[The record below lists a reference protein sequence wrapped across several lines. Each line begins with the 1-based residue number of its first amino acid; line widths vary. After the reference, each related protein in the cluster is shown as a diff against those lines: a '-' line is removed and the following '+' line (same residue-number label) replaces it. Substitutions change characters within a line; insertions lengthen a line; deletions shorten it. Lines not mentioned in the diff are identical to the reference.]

1 MANYSQLKQSVK
13 NLIKENGQQE
23 ITGDIM
29 QSVLLTIIESLG
41 TRAQFTGVAT
51 PETNPGSPDG
61 NVFYFAVQ
69 QGTYSNFAAIEIE
82 VGDGLTLL
90 VYDGTWKKVPLE
102 TAMQG
107 DIDTLTEDI
116 TDLKGH
122 IRYEYS
128 LQKMTA
134 LTDNSSSTDIQ
145 EAFTPTYAPDGS
157 TAVRKPVS
165 GDFLVTGNITSI
177 VYESNRT
184 RFSFIYGGN
193 KVSITVSGNNSSV
206 SVKKTPVDTRVYDL
220 DKINALD
227 EDSTPE
233 EIQSAIGVNSLSPGD
248 LLQGSSDSTWVIEST
263 TQSQNTQSFSYP
275 LKGKLRTVTVTGD
288 QDYESVTVREEDLVP
303 VRYSYEKINAL
314 TDDSTDSEIDEAVTP
329 LDGAAARLPLAGDY
343 LVDANGNPAG
353 IVRAASPA
361 PSFVYAVFPFDM
373 TAVSVHGQRGEYTVT
388 VAKLSIT
395 DDILQPLSNLG
406 TPQDTS
412 DEDTAFGRIAE
423 LRQDVG
429 EETDEAAADGSL
441 YARQKQDAADI
452 AAIKDAGTLNDL
464 LTAYLNVSYNGNGT
478 WTANGITDMTF
489 AQMKQ
494 SLIESFTP
502 ISFGWSLRYLFA
514 NSSIRTNLIP
524 KKLQSLPGWIYSI
537 YAPEHTPDC
546 FRMFFATSKMETI
559 VMCNHTSYSITVGNG
574 IEMFRGS
581 AARRI
586 INAQQNQAAL
596 NLQLIIDANLV
607 EDMFL
612 SCFNLEEVKINSIR
626 VSLSFSDSPNL
637 SKDSILYMIQN
648 SAATSAIT
656 ITLHPTAYA
665 MAIADSDIQAALQE
679 KTFVSLAQ
687 AETTE

>member
-51 PETNPGSPDG
+51 PATNPGSPDG

-82 VGDGLTLL
+82 AGDGLTLL
-90 VYDGTWKKVPLE
+90 VYDGTWKKVPLG

-116 TDLKGH
+116 TELKGH

-145 EAFTPTYAPDGS
+145 EALTPTYAPDGS

-165 GDFLVTGNITSI
+165 GDFLVTDNNTSI
-177 VYESNRT
+177 VYESTTT
-184 RFSFIYGGN
+184 RFSFIHGGN
-193 KVSITVSGNNSSV
+193 KVSITVSANNSSV

-227 EDSTPE
+227 EGSTPE
-233 EIQSAIGVNSLSPGD
+233 EIQSAIGGSTPSSGD

-263 TQSQNTQSFSYP
+263 TQRQNTSSFSYP
-275 LKGKLRTVTVTGD
+275 LKGKLRTVTVTDSQGS
-288 QDYESVTVREEDLVP
+288 ESVTVREEDLVP

-361 PSFVYAVFPFDM
+361 PSFVYTVYPFDM

-412 DEDTAFGRIAE
+412 DKNTAFGRIAK
-423 LRQDVG
+423 LRKDVG
-429 EETDEAAADGSL
+429 EATDEAAADGSL
-441 YARQKQDAADI
+441 YARQKQNAEDI
-452 AAIKDAGTLNDL
+452 DAIKKAGTLKDL
-464 LTAYLNVSYNGNGT
+464 FVANGA
-478 WTANGITDMTF
+478 TANADGTYTLF
-489 AQMKQ
+489 GVKQ
-494 SLIESFTP
+494 SAEETMEA
-502 ISFGWSLRYLFA
+502 FA
-514 NSSIRTNLIP
+514 HIPSGGDLSYAYINMYAKVNFRPNLWYNP
-524 KKLQSLPGWIYSI
+524 EVKLY
-537 YAPEHTPDC
+537 
-546 FRMFFATSKMETI
+546 
-559 VMCNHTSYSITVGNG
+559 MCCYNNNK
-574 IEMFRGS
+574 IEMIHLSGS
-581 AARRI
+581 VNAANGMVDAKDSISNGFYGCINLKNIDCAYIDVKKIEYTTNTTFYHCYKLETVRI
-586 INAQQNQAAL
+586 K
-596 NLQLIIDANLV
+596 NLH
-607 EDMFL
+607 
-612 SCFNLEEVKINSIR
+612 FNIY
-626 VSLSFSDSPNL
+626 FYDSPNL
-637 SKDSILYMIQN
+637 SKESILYMIQN

-665 MAIADSDIQAALQE
+665 MAIADNDIQTALQE

>member
-51 PETNPGSPDG
+51 PATNPGSPDG

-82 VGDGLTLL
+82 AGDGLTLL
-90 VYDGTWKKVPLE
+90 VYDGTWKKVPLG

-107 DIDTLTEDI
+107 DIDTLTKDI

-128 LQKMTA
+128 LQEMTA

-145 EAFTPTYAPDGS
+145 QALTPTYAPDGS

-165 GDFLVTGNITSI
+165 GDFLVTGNNTSI
-177 VYESNRT
+177 VYESTTT
-184 RFSFIYGGN
+184 RFSFIHGGN
-193 KVSITVSGNNSSV
+193 KVSITVSANNSSV

-227 EDSTPE
+227 EDSIPE
-233 EIQSAIGVNSLSPGD
+233 EIQSAIGGSTPSSGD

-263 TQSQNTQSFSYP
+263 TQRQNTSSFSYP
-275 LKGKLRTVTVTGD
+275 LKGKLRTVTVTVSQGS
-288 QDYESVTVREEDLVP
+288 ESVTVREEDLVP

-343 LVDANGNPAG
+343 LVDANGNPVG

-361 PSFVYAVFPFDM
+361 PSFVYTVCPFDM
-373 TAVSVHGQRGEYTVT
+373 TAVSVHGQRGEYTVK

-395 DDILQPLSNLG
+395 NDILQPLSNLG
-406 TPQDTS
+406 TPKDTS
-412 DEDTAFGRIAE
+412 DENTAFGRIAK

-429 EETDEAAADGSL
+429 EATDKAAADGSL
-441 YARQKQDAADI
+441 YARQKQNAEDI
-452 AAIKDAGTLNDL
+452 DAIKKAGTLKDL
-464 LTAYLNVSYNGNGT
+464 FVANGA
-478 WTANGITDMTF
+478 TANADGTYTLF
-489 AQMKQ
+489 GVKQ
-494 SLIESFTP
+494 SAEETMEAFAHIPSGEDLSYAYIYMNAKVNFRPNVWHNPTVKLHMCCYNNSDIEMIHLSGAKSAANGAVVVKES
-502 ISFGWSLRYLFA
+502 ISDGFYGC
-514 NSSIRTNLIP
+514 INLKNI
-524 KKLQSLPGWIYSI
+524 
-537 YAPEHTPDC
+537 DC
-546 FRMFFATSKMETI
+546 NNIDVK
-559 VMCNHTSYSITVGNG
+559 G
-574 IEMFRGS
+574 IENADNTTFYHCYKLETV
-581 AARRI
+581 RI
-586 INAQQNQAAL
+586 K
-596 NLQLIIDANLV
+596 NLH
-607 EDMFL
+607 
-612 SCFNLEEVKINSIR
+612 FNIY
-626 VSLSFSDSPNL
+626 FSDSPNL
-637 SKDSILYMIQN
+637 SKESILYMIQN
-648 SAATSAIT
+648 SAATSANT

-665 MAIADSDIQAALQE
+665 MAMADNEIQTALQE

>member
-51 PETNPGSPDG
+51 PATNPGSPDG

-69 QGTYSNFAAIEIE
+69 QGTYSNFAAIKIE
-82 VGDGLTLL
+82 AGDGLTLL
-90 VYDGTWKKVPLE
+90 VYDGTWKKVPLG
-102 TAMQG
+102 TAMQS
-107 DIDTLTEDI
+107 DMDTLTEDI

-128 LQKMTA
+128 LLKMMA
-134 LTDNSSSTDIQ
+134 LTDSSSSTDIQ
-145 EAFTPTYAPDGS
+145 EALTPTYAPDGS

-165 GDFLVTGNITSI
+165 GDFLVTSNVTSI
-177 VYESNRT
+177 VYESTAT
-184 RFSFIYGGN
+184 RFSFICGGN
-193 KVSITVSGNNSSV
+193 KVSITVFANNSSV

-233 EIQSAIGVNSLSPGD
+233 EIQSAIGGSTPSTGD

-263 TQSQNTQSFSYP
+263 TQRQNTSSFSYP
-275 LKGKLRTVTVTGD
+275 LKGKLRTVTVTGS
-288 QDYESVTVREEDLVP
+288 QGSQSVTVREEDLVP

-361 PSFVYAVFPFDM
+361 PSFVYTVFPFDM

-395 DDILQPLSNLG
+395 DDILRPLSNLG

-412 DEDTAFGRIAE
+412 DKNTAFGRIAK

-429 EETDEAAADGSL
+429 EATDEAAADGSL
-441 YARQKQDAADI
+441 YARQKQNTEDISELEKDITLTDAII
-452 AAIKDAGTLNDL
+452 ALGAAPNDD
-464 LTAYLNVSYNGNGT
+464 GT
-478 WTANGITDMTF
+478 WTYKDYTDLSRSEIISMWNFRVSGGANYGALKDLKSRCCF
-489 AQMKQ
+489 DL
-494 SLIESFTP
+494 SLNT
-502 ISFGWSLRYLFA
+502 
-514 NSSIRTNLIP
+514 NSSGGQGNCGLMFFNNSFIETIYGFPSSGDKMMDRTFFNCINLKKIISVP
-524 KKLQSLPGWIYSI
+524 FLERKDIWKDTFVGCKKLEYIQIKIL
-537 YAPEHTPDC
+537 
-546 FRMFFATSKMETI
+546 
-559 VMCNHTSYSITVGNG
+559 GND
-574 IEMFRGS
+574 I
-581 AARRI
+581 
-586 INAQQNQAAL
+586 
-596 NLQLIIDANLV
+596 
-607 EDMFL
+607 
-612 SCFNLEEVKINSIR
+612 
-626 VSLSFSDSPNL
+626 SFSDSPNL
-637 SKDSILYMIQN
+637 SKESILYMIQN

-665 MAIADSDIQAALQE
+665 MALADNDIQTALQE
-679 KTFVSLAQ
+679 KTFVSL
-687 AETTE
+687 TTE

>member
-51 PETNPGSPDG
+51 PATNPGSPDG

-69 QGTYSNFAAIEIE
+69 QGTYSNFAAIKIE
-82 VGDGLTLL
+82 AGDGLTLL
-90 VYDGTWKKVPLE
+90 VYDGTWKKVPLG
-102 TAMQG
+102 TAMQS
-107 DIDTLTEDI
+107 DMDTLTEDI

-134 LTDNSSSTDIQ
+134 LTDSSSSTDIQ
-145 EAFTPTYAPDGS
+145 EALTPTYAPDGS

-165 GDFLVTGNITSI
+165 GDFLVTGNVTSI
-177 VYESNRT
+177 VYESTAT
-184 RFSFIYGGN
+184 RFSFIHGGN
-193 KVSITVSGNNSSV
+193 KVSITVSANNSSV

-233 EIQSAIGVNSLSPGD
+233 EIQSAIGGSTPSSGD

-263 TQSQNTQSFSYP
+263 TQRQNTSSFSYP
-275 LKGKLRTVTVTGD
+275 LKGKLRTVTVTGN
-288 QDYESVTVREEDLVP
+288 QGSQSVTVREEDLVP

-361 PSFVYAVFPFDM
+361 PSFVYTVYPFDM

-395 DDILQPLSNLG
+395 DDILRPLSNLG

-412 DEDTAFGRIAE
+412 DKNTAFGRIAK

-429 EETDEAAADGSL
+429 EATDEAAADGSL
-441 YARQKQDAADI
+441 YARQKQNAEDI
-452 AAIKDAGTLNDL
+452 AKTLSIQQIAVFCCATYSKETGLFSLNGLTDITQDQLLKIFIYGWQLKYIDNWAGKFGTPNLFRTNPRFTIYQVTQAGNYKMNSAFHGNHQLEVLDFTPYNFTFDQYRIKALAINEIGIECTKLRKISPIDVTAVSLNIRNIGEEAL
-464 LTAYLNVSYNGNGT
+464 EEAYLFGLKVS
-478 WTANGITDMTF
+478 ANF
-489 AQMKQ
+489 
-494 SLIESFTP
+494 E
-502 ISFGWSLRYLFA
+502 R
-514 NSSIRTNLIP
+514 NP
-524 KKLQSLPGWIYSI
+524 KLKK
-537 YAPEHTPDC
+537 EC
-546 FRMFFATSKMETI
+546 
-559 VMCNHTSYSITVGNG
+559 
-574 IEMFRGS
+574 
-581 AARRI
+581 
-586 INAQQNQAAL
+586 
-596 NLQLIIDANLV
+596 
-607 EDMFL
+607 
-612 SCFNLEEVKINSIR
+612 
-626 VSLSFSDSPNL
+626 
-637 SKDSILYMIQN
+637 ILYMIQN

-665 MAIADSDIQAALQE
+665 MAIADNDIQTALQE

>member
-41 TRAQFTGVAT
+41 TRAQFAGVAT
-51 PETNPGSPDG
+51 PATNPGSPDG
-61 NVFYFAVQ
+61 NVFYFAVR

-82 VGDGLTLL
+82 AGDGLTLL
-90 VYDGTWKKVPLE
+90 VYDGTWKKVPLG
-102 TAMQG
+102 TAMQS
-107 DIDTLTEDI
+107 DMETLTEDI

-134 LTDNSSSTDIQ
+134 LTDSSSSTDIQ
-145 EAFTPTYAPDGS
+145 QALTPTYAPDGS

-165 GDFLVTGNITSI
+165 GDFLVTGNNTSI
-177 VYESNRT
+177 VYGST
-184 RFSFIYGGN
+184 TTKFSFIHGGN
-193 KVSITVSGNNSSV
+193 KVSITVSANNSSV

-233 EIQSAIGVNSLSPGD
+233 EIQSAIGGNTPSSGD

-263 TQSQNTQSFSYP
+263 TQRQNTESFSYP
-275 LKGKLRTVTVTGD
+275 LKGKLRTVTVTGS
-288 QDYESVTVREEDLVP
+288 QGSQSVTVREEDLVP

-361 PSFVYAVFPFDM
+361 PSFVYTVYPFDM

-395 DDILQPLSNLG
+395 EDILQPLSNLG
-406 TPQDTS
+406 TPQDTPNKN
-412 DEDTAFGRIAE
+412 TAFGRIAK
-423 LRQDVG
+423 LRKDVG
-429 EETDEAAADGSL
+429 EATDEAAADGSL
-441 YARQKQDAADI
+441 YARQKQNAEDI
-452 AAIKDAGTLNDL
+452 AKTLSIQQIATFCHATYDEETGLFSLNGLTDITQDQLLRIFIYGWPLKYVDDWTGRFGAIEYFRTNPRFAVYQVTQTD
-464 LTAYLNVSYNGNGT
+464 SYQMYGAFQGNSELEVL
-478 WTANGITDMTF
+478 D
-489 AQMKQ
+489 
-494 SLIESFTP
+494 FTP
-502 ISFGWSLRYLFA
+502 YYFNFDQYRIKALTINNIGLECRHLRKIS
-514 NSSIRTNLIP
+514 P
-524 KKLQSLPGWIYSI
+524 
-537 YAPEHTPDC
+537 
-546 FRMFFATSKMETI
+546 
-559 VMCNHTSYSITVGNG
+559 
-574 IEMFRGS
+574 
-581 AARRI
+581 
-586 INAQQNQAAL
+586 INVTAVSQNISDIGEKA
-596 NLQLIIDANLV
+596 
-607 EDMFL
+607 
-612 SCFNLEEVKINSIR
+612 LEEVYLFGLK
-626 VSLSFSDSPNL
+626 VSANFERNPKL
-637 SKDSILYMIQN
+637 KKECILYMIQN

-665 MAIADSDIQAALQE
+665 MAIADNDIQTALQN